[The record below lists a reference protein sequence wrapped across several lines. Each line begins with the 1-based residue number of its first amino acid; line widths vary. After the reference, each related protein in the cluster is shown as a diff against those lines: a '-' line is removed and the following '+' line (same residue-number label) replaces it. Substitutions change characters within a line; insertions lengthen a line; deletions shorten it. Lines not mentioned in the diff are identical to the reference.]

1 MTAND
6 MANTLPLTTS
16 ELNHY
21 TNLWC
26 REKGIHAKDLTAHP
40 HADDVVLMLRI
51 REDMFDKFNASE
63 RAVWGAYWNTI
74 YHKRRPIHK
83 KALKKLEQ
91 ITITASDRHLENTR
105 LQVIQRQRIQAL
117 KQNPY
122 SKSSDDIVA
131 KTDDSTYSVP
141 WE

>member
-6 MANTLPLTTS
+6 MANTHPLTTA
-16 ELNHY
+16 ELTHY

-26 REKGIHAKDLTAHP
+26 RERGIHSKDLTAHP
-40 HADDVVLMLRI
+40 HADDVVLMLRW
-51 REDMFDKFNASE
+51 REEMWLKLNKSE
-63 RAVWGAYWNTI
+63 QAVWGAYWNTV
-74 YHKRRPIHK
+74 YHKRHPIHK
-83 KALKKLEQ
+83 KALTKLEQ
-91 ITITASDRHLENTR
+91 ITITASDRHLKDSKLLAT
-105 LQVIQRQRIQAL
+105 QRQRIQAI

-131 KTDDSTYSVP
+131 KTDDSTCSVP

>member
-1 MTAND
+1 
-6 MANTLPLTTS
+6 MADTFPLTQS

-26 REKGIHAKDLTAHP
+26 REKGIYSKDLESHP

-51 REDMFDKFNASE
+51 REDMFDKFNQSE
-63 RAVWGAYWNTI
+63 QAVWGAYWNI
-74 YHKRRPIHK
+74 VYYKRRPIHK

-91 ITITASDRHLENTR
+91 ITITATNRHLEQT
-105 LQVIQRQRIQAL
+105 QRQALQRSRIQAL

-131 KTDDSTYSVP
+131 KTDDSTCSVP

>member
-1 MTAND
+1 
-6 MANTLPLTTS
+6 MADTFPLTIS

-26 REKGIHAKDLTAHP
+26 REKGIHSKDLETHP
-40 HADDVVLMLRI
+40 HADDVVIMLRI
-51 REDMFDKFNASE
+51 REDLFDIFNHSE
-63 RAVWGAYWNTI
+63 RAVWGAYWNTV

-91 ITITASDRHLENTR
+91 ITITATDRHLENTR
-105 LQVIQRQRIQAL
+105 LQAVQRQRIQAL

-131 KTDDSTYSVP
+131 KTDDSTCSVP